1 MAGDAAA
8 DVAAQWRS
16 AEEGQVTVSQAEVLA
31 AQGFWTQLQQWKPL
45 G

>member
-8 DVAAQWRS
+8 DVAGQWRP
-16 AEEGQVTVSQAEVLA
+16 AQEGKVTVSQAEILA
-31 AQGFWTQLQQWKPL
+31 AQGLSGQLEQWKPV

>member
-8 DVAAQWRS
+8 DVAGQWRS
-16 AEEGQVTVSQAEVLA
+16 AEEGQVTVSLAEILA
-31 AQGFWTQLQQWKPL
+31 AQGLSCQREQWKPV